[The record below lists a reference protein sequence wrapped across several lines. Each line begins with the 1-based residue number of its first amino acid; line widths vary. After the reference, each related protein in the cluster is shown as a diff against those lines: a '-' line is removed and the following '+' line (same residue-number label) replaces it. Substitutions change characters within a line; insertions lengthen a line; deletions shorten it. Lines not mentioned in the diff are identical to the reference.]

1 MANLNLSEK
10 SVSQATSLLSSM
22 GFGMEQVSQNLID
35 SVSMAYEDGLLSPQ
49 NEQTLLEAEEE
60 LQELALM
67 TLNSAF
73 RSWEVRGQYKNAAKM
88 WEDLKENP
96 DLLLKMATDKQQ
108 IKQQIDETEPVTPF
122 KQALDEALQIDSRN
136 PRSRA

>member
-22 GFGMEQVSQNLID
+22 GFGTEQLSQNLID

-49 NEQTLLEAEEE
+49 NEQTLLEAEPE

-67 TLNSAF
+67 ELNSAF
-73 RSWEVRGQYKNAAKM
+73 RSWEVRGQYPNAAKM
-88 WEDLKENP
+88 WEDLKEKP
-96 DLLLKMATDKQQ
+96 ELPMELATGSQQ
-108 IKQQIDETEPVTPF
+108 VQKQIDETEPGTPF

-136 PRSRA
+136 PRSKA

>member
-22 GFGMEQVSQNLID
+22 AFGMEQVSQNLID

-49 NEQTLLEAEEE
+49 SERTLLEAEEE

-73 RSWEVRGQYKNAAKM
+73 RSWEVRGQYPNAAKM
-88 WEDLKENP
+88 WEDLKANP
-96 DLLLKMATDKQQ
+96 ELLLKMATDKQK

>member
-10 SVSQATSLLSSM
+10 SVSQATFLLSSM
-22 GFGMEQVSQNLID
+22 GFGTEQLSQNLID

-49 NEQTLLEAEEE
+49 NEQTLLEAEPE

-67 TLNSAF
+67 ELNSAF
-73 RSWEVRGQYKNAAKM
+73 RSWEVRGQYPNAAKM
-88 WEDLKENP
+88 WEDLKEKP
-96 DLLLKMATDKQQ
+96 ELLMELATGSQQ
-108 IKQQIDETEPVTPF
+108 VQKQIDETEPVTPF